1 MGDAKVIWKN
11 NLQFE
16 GSAKSGFNIPL
27 DTSLADGG
35 GNGFTPMELLLV
47 GLAGCT
53 GMDVISILKKKQQDV
68 TAFEVAVHGDRAS
81 DHPHIYTHITVE
93 YKLTGRNISLAAVDR
108 AIELSETKYCSV
120 HAMLSRAAVIDHI
133 VTIKEPLE
141 TN

>member
-1 MGDAKVIWKN
+1 MGDAKVIWKS

-27 DTSLADGG
+27 DTSLSDGG
-35 GNGFTPMELLLV
+35 GNGFSPMELLLV

-53 GMDVISILKKKQQDV
+53 GMDVISILRKKQQDI
-68 TAFEVAVHGDRAS
+68 TAFEVAVHGDRAA

-93 YKLTGRNISLAAVDR
+93 YLLTGRNINLAAVDR

-120 HAMLSRAAVIDHI
+120 HAMLSKAAVIDHL
-133 VTIKEPLE
+133 VSIKEPLE
-141 TN
+141 EN